1 MARAYSQD
9 LRTRVLDATTRGM
22 SARQA
27 AAHFGIGAATA
38 IVWVRRARDEGE
50 TAARRQ
56 GQPKGSK
63 LDGQA
68 DFLLGLIAAKPDI
81 TLREMQQRL
90 RDEGGLPAGI
100 GTLWRFFAARAFTFK
115 KNRARRR
122 TGSAGYRRGS
132 RSLV

>member
-9 LRTRVLDATTRGM
+9 LRTRVLQAATKRM

-27 AAHFGIGAATA
+27 AAPFGVGVATA

-50 TAARRQ
+50 RAARRQ

-63 LDGQA
+63 LDGPA
-68 DFLLGLIAAKPDI
+68 DFLLDLIAAKPLI

-90 RDEGGLPAGI
+90 YDERGLSAGI
-100 GTLWRFFAARAFTFK
+100 STLWRFFAARAITFK

-122 TGSAGYRRGS
+122 AGPAGHRRS
-132 RSLV
+132 P